1 MIVISLCAEDLKPH
15 LKKSDKNNKHYVSIV
30 VDERQT
36 PDQFGNTHTAYI
48 SQSKEQRVA
57 KEPKQYVG
65 SGKEFKFN
73 SSSPTPETTTSKE
86 FTKESE
92 EIDLPF

>member
-1 MIVISLCAEDLKPH
+1 MIVISICAEDLKPH

-36 PDQFGNTHTAYI
+36 PDNYGNTHTAYI

-65 SGKEFKFN
+65 SGKEFKFSN
-73 SSSPTPETTTSKE
+73 ETKPTTSKE
-86 FTKESE
+86 SQKDENDFSN
-92 EIDLPF
+92 LPF